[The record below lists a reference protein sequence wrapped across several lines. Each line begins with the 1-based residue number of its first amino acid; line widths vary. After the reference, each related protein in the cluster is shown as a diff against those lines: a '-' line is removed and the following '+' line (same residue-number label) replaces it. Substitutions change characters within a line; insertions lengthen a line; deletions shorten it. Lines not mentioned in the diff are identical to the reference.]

1 MCHLVFNDLTGF
13 GVGDIS
19 VYFYFAYL
27 FLFLPCGTFFRVCAV
42 LGRLTV
48 CAFLGSSARHAFV
61 VRLGTGSAA
70 SGFVTVV
77 FSVSETLASVT
88 AEWTRD
94 ERFDVKP
101 EIAAGQL
108 CWEARAVKGDDE
120 EAGVFMLSVSEC
132 SDAADVSDAFKTHS
146 FQQVFLGHEF
156 KFGSED
162 GAFDMVE

>member
-1 MCHLVFNDLTGF
+1 M
-13 GVGDIS
+13 
-19 VYFYFAYL
+19 YFYFTYF
-27 FLFLPCGTFFRVCAV
+27 FLFLPDGTFFRVCAV

-61 VRLGTGSAA
+61 VRLGTGGAA
-70 SGFVTVV
+70 SGFVAVV
-77 FSVSETLASVT
+77 FSMSETLASVT

-120 EAGVFMLSVSEC
+120 EAGVSALSVTEG
-132 SDAADVSDAFKTHS
+132 SDTADMSDIF
-146 FQQVFLGHEF
+146 
-156 KFGSED
+156 
-162 GAFDMVE
+162 